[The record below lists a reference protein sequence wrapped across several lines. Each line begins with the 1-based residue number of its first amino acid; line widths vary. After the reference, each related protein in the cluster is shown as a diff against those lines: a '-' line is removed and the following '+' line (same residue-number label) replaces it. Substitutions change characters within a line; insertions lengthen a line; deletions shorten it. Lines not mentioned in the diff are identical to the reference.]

1 MNDRYLKVTL
11 TIIALELLWLGVKDI
26 GIPVSAQARATQAAA
41 AQPAAAPAGTPQP
54 VIIRGIELKD
64 PRAVMP
70 VAAAAPFPITS
81 ARALLVDVDRPLPI
95 VGAAPLKVEADK
107 PLLIEADRPLPVQSV
122 PYTPGKTPGE

>member
-1 MNDRYLKVTL
+1 MNDRYLKTIL

-26 GIPVSAQARATQAAA
+26 GVPLSAQARATQAAA
-41 AQPAAAPAGTPQP
+41 AQAAAQPGAPQP
-54 VIIRGIELKD
+54 VIIRGIEITD

-70 VAAAAPFPITS
+70 IAAAAPLPITS

-95 VGAAPLKVEADK
+95 VGTAPLKVEADK
-107 PLLIEADRPLPVQSV
+107 PLPIVAERPLLVQSV